1 MKLKLI
7 IKKTTNEGV
16 IDAWKC
22 GEPARNSRGS
32 LTTDGKAL
40 YSYGLK
46 IGMRAGG
53 TCVVADYTAGTN
65 SFESQTTSCHVG
77 KARMVA
83 DLVMHP
89 RVWLTSPMSDYSEIP
104 F

>member
-1 MKLKLI
+1 MKAPL
-7 IKKTTNEGV
+7 TNNKGV

-22 GEPARNSRGS
+22 GESARNSRRN
-32 LTTDGKAL
+32 LTTDGESL
-40 YSYGLK
+40 YSYRLK
-46 IGMRAGG
+46 IGMRAGE

-65 SFESQTTSCHVG
+65 SFQTQTTSCHVG
-77 KARMVA
+77 IARARA

-89 RVWLTSPMSDYSEIP
+89 RVWLTSPLSAEGSTGEELP